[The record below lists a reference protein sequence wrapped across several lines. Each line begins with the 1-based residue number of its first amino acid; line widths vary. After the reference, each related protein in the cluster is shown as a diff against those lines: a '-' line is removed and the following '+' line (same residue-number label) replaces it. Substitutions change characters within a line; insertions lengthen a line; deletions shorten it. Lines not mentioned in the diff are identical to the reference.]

1 MTASHRLSILTRA
14 EIDELYALPRFT
26 DEDRH
31 TYFELGNAEQQLVRA
46 RTLPVALHLV
56 LQLGYFKARF
66 QFFSYDVPDVAE
78 DMRYILARHFP
89 DADRTTVAVPS
100 APTRRALQQSILDL
114 FGFRMCE
121 GTAKADLEKRAQRLA
136 RLSTQPG
143 FILRECL
150 QYLKHERI
158 VAPAYSYLQDMTGR
172 VVAAERQ
179 RVSAL
184 LERALTKSIARQL
197 GAMLE
202 ADDSMYQVTLLKH
215 EPKDFS
221 YRELKQES
229 GRRTFFAP
237 LYVFASR
244 FLDTAGISADSI
256 RYYASLVTF
265 YTVYKLRRMNS
276 GVARLYLLC
285 FAFHR
290 FRQVNDRLI
299 EAFIRLVNDY
309 EQTARQ
315 AASEAA
321 QNALTEAG
329 THLKAAGEVLR
340 LFVDESIPYYTP
352 FASVRTRAFAMLAP
366 ELIETVSQYMR
377 NITFD
382 RAGFEWS
389 HYTALSH
396 AIKRNLRHLFA
407 GLTVAGRV
415 EDTPLL
421 DAVAFLQAC
430 LRSGTPLRQR
440 DPSSFPT
447 AFIPKA
453 LKSHL
458 YRPGPGKARQLDI
471 DRYEFLVYR
480 LVRNA
485 LEAGDVFC
493 HDSNEFRRLEDDLIS
508 DARWQHKDAI
518 LGELNLPVLFAPV
531 EQTLAGLH
539 DEIECL
545 LERVNHHIDEGD
557 DPCIKVRHRGGKP
570 HLNLVYPEPDEN
582 INHAFYGQIPSID
595 IARLLWFVAS
605 RTGFL
610 KAFAHVL
617 DRYVRHE
624 ADPRELLA
632 CIIAMGTNM
641 GLRKMAEISGL
652 GYASLVSCA
661 RNYLRVET
669 VHSANDAI
677 SNATAELRAFHLF
690 NIGDQIHSSSDG
702 QRFETQ
708 FDTFQARHSPKY
720 FGLDKGISANTAVAN
735 HVPFNLTVFGAHEH
749 ESHYVFDLLY
759 NNTSDIRPQLHS
771 TDTHGTNQVNYWTLY
786 AFGYQFA
793 PRYRDFHKKLAGLV
807 GRHAPG
813 HYGKWL
819 VKPSRKSNDELII
832 REWPAVQRIMASL
845 GQKQVSQATIV
856 RKLAS
861 YKRQNQTK
869 KALWELDNL
878 CRTRHILQFIN
889 DVGLRQSI
897 QKALNRGEAYHRLR
911 RAVAFVN
918 GGKLRVHTEAEQ
930 QLWNECARLIANAII
945 HYNTA
950 LLSRVHEHKR
960 AMGDEAAMAFIA
972 SMSPVAWRHVNLFG
986 AMDFGA
992 ATTPVDIDALA
1003 SRYADPEY
1011 WARML
1016 QAAAEE
1022 DDAQG

>member
-31 TYFELGNAEQQLVRA
+31 AYFELGDAEQQLVRA
-46 RTLPVALHLV
+46 RTISIGLHLV
-56 LQLGYFKARF
+56 LQLGYFKAKF
-66 QFFSYDVPDVAE
+66 QFFHYDLPAVA
-78 DMRYILARHFP
+78 DDLRYIFARYFP
-89 DADRTTVAVPS
+89 DETPPAVPIPS
-100 APTRRALQQSILDL
+100 APTRRALQQNILDL
-114 FGFRMCE
+114 FGFRACG
-121 GTAKADLEKRAQRLA
+121 GTAKAALEKRARRLA
-136 RLSTQPG
+136 MLSTQPI

-158 VAPAYSYLQDMTGR
+158 VAPTYSYLQDMIGR

-184 LERALTKSIARQL
+184 LERALTKSISQQL
-197 GAMLE
+197 DAMLE

-221 YRELKQES
+221 YKELQQES
-229 GRRTFFAP
+229 ERRTFFAP
-237 LYVFASR
+237 LYAFAQR
-244 FLDTAGISADSI
+244 FLETTGISADSI

-276 GVARLYLLC
+276 GIARLYLLC
-285 FAFHR
+285 FAYHR

-321 QNALTEAG
+321 QNALTEAS

-340 LFVDESIPYYTP
+340 LFVDESIPRHAS
-352 FASVRTRAFAMLAP
+352 FASVRKRAFTLLAP
-366 ELIETVSQYMR
+366 ERFESVSQYMR
-377 NITFD
+377 NVTFD
-382 RAGFEWS
+382 KAGFEWS

-407 GLTVAGRV
+407 ELAVAGRI

-421 DAVAFLQAC
+421 EAVAFLQEC
-430 LRSGTPLRQR
+430 LRNGTSLRQCK
-440 DPSSFPT
+440 PSSFPT
-447 AFIPKA
+447 AFIPKT
-453 LKSHL
+453 LKPHL
-458 YRPGPGKARQLDI
+458 YRPEAGTTKQLDV

-480 LVRNA
+480 LMRNA
-485 LEAGDVFC
+485 LEAGDVYC
-493 HDSNEFRRLEDDLIS
+493 SDSNEFRRFEDDLIGN
-508 DARWQHKDAI
+508 ARWQHKDAI
-518 LGELNLPVLFAPV
+518 LKELNLPVLLAPI

-539 DEIECL
+539 DDIEHL
-545 LERVNHHIDEGD
+545 LEHVNHHIDEGD
-557 DPCIKVRHRGGKP
+557 DPYIKVRHQGGKP
-570 HLNLVYPEPDEN
+570 RLNLVYPDPDEN
-582 INHAFYGQIPSID
+582 VNHAFYGQIPSID
-595 IARLLWFVAS
+595 VARLLWFVAT

-610 KAFAHVL
+610 KAFTHVL
-617 DRYVRHE
+617 DRYVKHE

-632 CIIAMGTNM
+632 CIVAMGTNM

-652 GYASLVSCA
+652 SYASLVSCA
-661 RNYLRVET
+661 RNYLRIET
-669 VHSANDAI
+669 IHTANDAI
-677 SNATAELRAFHLF
+677 SNATAELPAFHLF
-690 NIGDQIHSSSDG
+690 NIGDHIHSSSDG

-749 ESHYVFDLLY
+749 ESQFVFDLLY

-786 AFGYQFA
+786 TFGYQFA
-793 PRYRDFHKKLAGLV
+793 PRYRDLHKKLGGLV
-807 GRHAPG
+807 GRHAPS
-813 HYGKWL
+813 HYGQWL

-856 RKLAS
+856 RKLSS

-878 CRTRHILQFIN
+878 CRTRHILRFIN
-889 DVGLRQSI
+889 DVDLRRSV

-911 RAVAFVN
+911 RAIAFVN
-918 GGKLRVHTEAEQ
+918 GGKLRVHTETEQ

-950 LLSRVHEHKR
+950 LLSRVHEQKR
-960 AMGDEAAMAFIA
+960 AAGDEVAMAFIA
-972 SMSPVAWRHVNLFG
+972 SMSPVAWRHINLFG

-992 ATTPVDIDALA
+992 ATTPVDIDAL
-1003 SRYADPEY
+1003 
-1011 WARML
+1011 
-1016 QAAAEE
+1016 
-1022 DDAQG
+1022 

>member
-1 MTASHRLSILTRA
+1 MTASHRLSILTCA
-14 EIDELYALPRFT
+14 EIDELYALPHFT

-31 TYFELGNAEQQLVRA
+31 AYFELGDAEQQLVRA
-46 RTLPVALHLV
+46 RTIPIALHLI
-56 LQLGYFKARF
+56 LQLGYFKAKF
-66 QFFSYDVPDVAE
+66 QFFDYDITTVA
-78 DMRYILARHFP
+78 DDLRYILARHFP
-89 DADRTTVAVPS
+89 DEVPPAMAMPS
-100 APTRRALQQSILDL
+100 APTRRTLQQSILDF
-114 FGFRMCE
+114 FGFRLCE
-121 GTAKADLEKRAQRLA
+121 GATKADLEKRAQRLA
-136 RLSTQPG
+136 MLSTQPA

-150 QYLKHERI
+150 QHLKHERL
-158 VAPAYSYLQDMTGR
+158 VAPTYSFLQDMVGR

-184 LERALTKSIARQL
+184 LERALTKSITQQL
-197 GAMLE
+197 DAMLE
-202 ADDSMYQVTLLKH
+202 ADDAMYQVTLLKR

-221 YRELKQES
+221 YKELQQES
-229 GRRTFFAP
+229 ERRTFFAP
-237 LYVFASR
+237 LYAFAQR
-244 FLDTAGISADSI
+244 FLDTTGISADSI

-265 YTVYKLRRMNS
+265 YTVYKLRRMS
-276 GVARLYLLC
+276 PGITRLYLLC
-285 FAFHR
+285 FACHR

-299 EAFIRLVNDY
+299 EAFICLVNDY

-315 AASEAA
+315 AANEAA
-321 QNALTEAG
+321 QNALTEAS
-329 THLKAAGEVLR
+329 THLRAAGDVLH
-340 LFVDESIPYYTP
+340 LFVDASIPRHAS
-352 FASVRTRAFAMLAP
+352 FASVRKRAFALLAP
-366 ELIETVSQYMR
+366 ERFETVSQYMR
-377 NITFD
+377 NVTFD
-382 RAGFEWS
+382 KASFEWS

-396 AIKRNLRHLFA
+396 TIKRNLRHLFA
-407 GLTVAGRV
+407 ELTVAGRI

-421 DAVAFLQAC
+421 EAIAFLQER
-430 LRSGTPLRQR
+430 LRNGSSLRQCKT
-440 DPSSFPT
+440 SSFPT
-447 AFIPKA
+447 AFIPKT
-453 LKSHL
+453 LKPHL
-458 YRPGPGKARQLDI
+458 YRPGPNNTKQLDV

-480 LVRNA
+480 RLRNA
-485 LEAGDVFC
+485 LEAGDIFC
-493 HDSNEFRRLEDDLIS
+493 HDSNEYRRFEDDLIS
-508 DARWQHKDAI
+508 DARWQQKDAI
-518 LGELNLPVLFAPV
+518 LKELNLPVLLAPI
-531 EQTLAGLH
+531 EQTLASLH
-539 DEIECL
+539 EDIERL
-545 LERVNHHIDEGD
+545 LEHVNRHIDEGD
-557 DPCIKVRHRGGKP
+557 NPYIKVRHQNGKP
-570 HLNLVYPEPDEN
+570 RLNLIYPEPDEN
-582 INHAFYGQIPSID
+582 VNHAFYGQIPSID

-610 KAFAHVL
+610 KAFTHVL
-617 DRYVRHE
+617 DRYVKHE

-669 VHSANDAI
+669 VHAANDAI
-677 SNATAELRAFHLF
+677 SNATAELPAFHLF
-690 NIGDQIHSSSDG
+690 NIGGQLHSSSDG

-708 FDTFQARHSPKY
+708 IDTFQARHSPKY
-720 FGLDKGISANTAVAN
+720 FGLDKGISANTAVGN
-735 HVPFNLTVFGAHEH
+735 HVPFNMTVFGTHEH

-771 TDTHGTNQVNYWTLY
+771 TDTHGTNQINYWTLFT
-786 AFGYQFA
+786 FGYQFA
-793 PRYRDFHKKLAGLV
+793 PRYRDFHKKLGGLV
-807 GRHAPG
+807 GRHAPS

-819 VKPSRKSNDELII
+819 VKPSRKSNDALII

-856 RKLAS
+856 RKLSS

-878 CRTRHILQFIN
+878 CRTRHILRFIN
-889 DVGLRQSI
+889 DVELRRSI

-950 LLSRVHEHKR
+950 LLSRVHEQKR
-960 AMGDEAAMAFIA
+960 AAGDEAAMAFIA
-972 SMSPVAWRHVNLFG
+972 GMSPVAWRHINLFG

-1003 SRYADPEY
+1003 SYYADPEY
-1011 WARML
+1011 WTRLL
-1016 QAAAEE
+1016 QAATKDEDEE
-1022 DDAQG
+1022 G

>member
-1 MTASHRLSILTRA
+1 MSASHRLSILTRA

-46 RTLPVALHLV
+46 RTLPVAVHLI

-66 QFFSYDVPDVAE
+66 QFFHYDPPAVA
-78 DMRYILARHFP
+78 DDLRYIVARHFP
-89 DADRTTVAVPS
+89 DEAPPAIAIPS
-100 APTRRALQQSILDL
+100 APTRRALQHSILDL
-114 FGFRMCE
+114 FGFRLCE
-121 GTAKADLEKRAQRLA
+121 GATKADLEKRAQRLA
-136 RLSTQPG
+136 RLSTQPA

-150 QYLKHERI
+150 QYLKHERV
-158 VAPAYSYLQDMTGR
+158 VAPTYSFLQDMVGR
-172 VVAAERQ
+172 AVAAERQ

-184 LERALTKSIARQL
+184 LERALTRSIAQQL
-197 GAMLE
+197 DAMLE
-202 ADDSMYQVTLLKH
+202 VDDSIYQVTLLKR

-221 YRELKQES
+221 YKELQQES
-229 GRRTFFAP
+229 ERRAFFAP
-237 LYVFASR
+237 LYAFAQR
-244 FLDTAGISADSI
+244 FLDATGISADSI
-256 RYYASLVTF
+256 RYYASLVIF
-265 YTVYKLRRMNS
+265 YTVYKLRRMAP

-285 FAFHR
+285 FTCHR

-299 EAFIRLVNDY
+299 EAFICLVNDY

-315 AASEAA
+315 AAGEAA

-340 LFVDESIPYYTP
+340 LFVDGSIPYHAS
-352 FASVRTRAFAMLAP
+352 FASVRQRAFALLAP
-366 ELIETVSQYMR
+366 ERIETVAQYMC
-377 NITFD
+377 NVTFD
-382 RAGFEWS
+382 KASFEWS
-389 HYTALSH
+389 RYTALSH
-396 AIKRNLRHLFA
+396 AFKRNLRHLFA
-407 GLTVAGRV
+407 ELAVAGRV

-421 DAVAFLQAC
+421 EAVDFLQEC
-430 LRSGTPLRQR
+430 LRGGTPLRQCN
-440 DPSSFPT
+440 PSSFPT
-447 AFIPKA
+447 AFIPKT
-453 LKSHL
+453 LKPHL
-458 YRPGPGKARQLDI
+458 YHPGSGKAKRLDV
-471 DRYEFLVYR
+471 DRFEFLVYR
-480 LVRNA
+480 LLRNA

-493 HDSNEFRRLEDDLIS
+493 HDSNEFRRFEDDLIS
-508 DARWQHKDAI
+508 DARWRHRDAI
-518 LGELNLPVLFAPV
+518 LNELNLQVLLAPV

-539 DEIECL
+539 DDIERL
-545 LERVNHHIDEGD
+545 LEHVNHHIDGGD
-557 DPCIKVRHRGGKP
+557 DPYLRVRHQGGKP
-570 HLNLVYPEPDEN
+570 RLNLGYPEPDEHV
-582 INHAFYGQIPSID
+582 NHAFYGQIPSID
-595 IARLLWFVAS
+595 IARLLWFVAV

-610 KAFAHVL
+610 EGFTHVL
-617 DRYVRHE
+617 DRYVKHE

-641 GLRKMAEISGL
+641 GLRKMAEVSGL
-652 GYASLVSCA
+652 SYAALVSCA

-677 SNATAELRAFHLF
+677 SNATAGLPAFHLF

-771 TDTHGTNQVNYWTLY
+771 TDTHGTNQVNYWILY

-819 VKPSRKSNDELII
+819 IKPSRKSNDEMII

-945 HYNTA
+945 HYNTT
-950 LLSRVHEHKR
+950 LLSRVHEQKR
-960 AMGDEAAMAFIA
+960 ATGDEAAMAFIA

-992 ATTPVDIDALA
+992 ATAPVDIDALA
-1003 SRYADPEY
+1003 SYYADPEY

-1016 QAAAEE
+1016 QAAADEE
-1022 DDAQG
+1022 DEDG